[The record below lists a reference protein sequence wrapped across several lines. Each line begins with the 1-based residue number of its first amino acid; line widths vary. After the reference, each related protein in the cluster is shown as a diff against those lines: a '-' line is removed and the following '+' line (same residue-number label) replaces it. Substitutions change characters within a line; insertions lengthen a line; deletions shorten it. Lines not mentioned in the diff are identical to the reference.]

1 MFTKLI
7 LIIGEISA
15 FSLLL
20 TMPLKAQ
27 VTSDGTVSTKVENID
42 NKDFTITDGK
52 RAGNNLFHSFEE
64 FSVPNGGSASFN
76 NASNIENILSRVT
89 GNSISN
95 IDGLIKANGSANFF
109 LINPNGIIFG
119 ANARLDVGG
128 SFLATTADSINF
140 PDSKFSATNTQTE
153 PLLSVNVPIGLQF
166 GERSGR
172 IINRSQATRFFPNFG
187 DVPVGLTVQ
196 PGKTLALVGSN
207 LSIDNGAL
215 FAFGG
220 RIELG
225 SVGSFSSVDITQIG
239 EGYALGYDRVRE
251 FQDIQLSQ
259 AFVDTSDPS
268 NNTPSGDIQLYGR
281 AIAINDSELAS
292 INSANNPGG
301 TLSIEASEALSVS
314 NSFLSIGTVS
324 SETAGDI
331 KIKTK
336 QLLVSDSSNIN
347 ASSDGEGKGGNIT
360 INVDSFK
367 LFGDNALTL
376 LSTRANRSG
385 NAGDINITARK
396 LIIKDGGQIS
406 SSAFFEGNG
415 GNIIVNAS
423 ESIEISGQGEN
434 NSGLFGSGFLA
445 QTDGFLSQTV
455 DENLVATGN
464 SGDIT
469 VNTKNLNI
477 REGGTISVGAVNG
490 SQGAAGNLKINASE
504 SVNIDG
510 IGSTLLAESESSQAA
525 GNLTVTTD
533 RLTVT
538 NEGNISVSATGEGAA
553 GELKINARTIDLN
566 NGTLTANT
574 VVEDNENNIITLN
587 TNNLLLQNGNGQA
600 LISTDAENTD
610 GGNIFITTDNLVALD
625 NSDITANAMQGRG
638 GTVEITAQGIFG
650 IEAREKI
657 TLESDITAT
666 SNLGVQF
673 SGEIIINNPEIEPES
688 GLNELPTVPID
699 ADTLIAQNICSLEQ
713 GQIAGGSS
721 FIIIGR
727 GGLPPSADDPLTNK
741 TRIVDWATPSALPI
755 TETTE
760 NTEPEPVRETVVE
773 DTQPVIQQAQGWAK
787 TKDGKIVL
795 TANAPMIVPQTGEIG
810 YPSCNTN
817 GVADL
822 MNET

>member
-27 VTSDGTVSTKVENID
+27 VTGDGTVSTKVENID

-76 NASNIENILSRVT
+76 NASNIENIFSRVT
-89 GNSISN
+89 GGSISN

-172 IINRSQATRFFPNFG
+172 IINRSQVTRFFPDLDL

-207 LSIDNGAL
+207 LSIDGGAL
-215 FAFGG
+215 FAPGG
-220 RIELG
+220 KIELG
-225 SVGSFSSVDITQIG
+225 SVGSFSFVNLTQVSKG
-239 EGYALGYDRVRE
+239 WALGYDRVRE
-251 FQDIQLSQ
+251 FQNIKLSQ
-259 AFVDTSDPS
+259 AFVASTDVEAVLP
-268 NNTPSGDIQLYGR
+268 NENIQLYGKKIE
-281 AIAINDSELAS
+281 IA
-292 INSANNPGG
+292 NSTVLGDNLTSKLGG
-301 TLSIEASEALSVS
+301 NLLIKASESLTVKNNSGLFINNVLS
-314 NSFLSIGTVS
+314 G
-324 SETAGDI
+324 TAGNIEIRTRQLVVSENSTISADSTGKGKGGDI
-331 KIKTK
+331 I
-336 QLLVSDSSNIN
+336 IN
-347 ASSDGEGKGGNIT
+347 AS
-360 INVDSFK
+360 DSFEII
-367 LFGDNALTL
+367 GDNSSTVLTR
-376 LSTRANRSG
+376 LSTRATGDG
-385 NAGDINITARK
+385 NAGDINISTRK
-396 LIIKDGGQIS
+396 LILKDGGQIS
-406 SSAFFEGNG
+406 SSTFAEGKG
-415 GNIIVNAS
+415 GNITVNAS
-423 ESIEISGQGEN
+423 ESVEISGQGEN
-434 NSGLFGSGFLA
+434 NSGLFGSGLLA
-445 QTDGFLSQTV
+445 QTT
-455 DENLVATGN
+455 ENATGDGGN
-464 SGDIT
+464 VT
-469 VNTKNLNI
+469 VNTKNLNV
-477 REGGTISVGAVNG
+477 RDGGTISVGAVDG
-490 SQGAAGNLKINASE
+490 SQGAAGNLEINASE

-510 IGSTLLAESESSQAA
+510 FGSTLLAESESSQAA
-525 GNLTVTTD
+525 GDLRVTTD

-538 NEGNISVSATGEGAA
+538 DEGNISVSATGEGAA
-553 GELKINARTIDLN
+553 GNLEINAQTIDLN

-574 VVEDNENNIITLN
+574 VEGNGGNITLD
-587 TNNLLLQNGNGQA
+587 TDNLLLQNGNGQA
-600 LISTDAENTD
+600 LISTDAESTD

-650 IEAREKI
+650 IEAREE
-657 TLESDITAT
+657 TTPESDITAT
-666 SNLGVQF
+666 SDLGVQF

-699 ADTLIAQNICSLEQ
+699 ADTLIAQNICSLEE

-721 FIIIGR
+721 FTIIGR

-810 YPSCNTN
+810 YPYCNRRSEKT
-817 GVADL
+817 
-822 MNET
+822 